1 MGDIK
6 NLGPLRL
13 FPLLWAQYLKG
24 FYRSGLSA
32 ASLLIWPQPPNNVCV
47 SPADH
52 SLWLATYEIIKVL
65 KLSSGL
71 KWPLECKHSPCGWL
85 SSWGGGD
92 CSAAGSSWLAPP
104 FSSHWKRVFPWIL
117 DSRDASFH
125 RCLPLPRYLRR
136 EVRFYCVRF
145 TQWNHHLY
153 TTSPRVGHVWIALIT
168 ESCPSQCA
176 RYWLQ

>member
-6 NLGPLRL
+6 NLGPLQL

-47 SPADH
+47 SPVDH

-92 CSAAGSSWLAPP
+92 CSAAGSNWLAPP
-104 FSSHWKRVFPWIL
+104 FFSHWKRVFFLEFWTAEMRVFIVAYPSL
-117 DSRDASFH
+117 GVRGGKCGSTAFAS
-125 RCLPLPRYLRR
+125 PS
-136 EVRFYCVRF
+136 ESTTF
-145 TQWNHHLY
+145 TPHLL
-153 TTSPRVGHVWIALIT
+153 ALAT
-168 ESCPSQCA
+168 CG
-176 RYWLQ
+176 